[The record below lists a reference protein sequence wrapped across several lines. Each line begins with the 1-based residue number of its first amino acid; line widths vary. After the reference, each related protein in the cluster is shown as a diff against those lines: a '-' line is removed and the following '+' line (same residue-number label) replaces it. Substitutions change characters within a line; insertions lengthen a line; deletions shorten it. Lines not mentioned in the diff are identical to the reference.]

1 VAGLATLEWSDVN
14 GVDAS
19 NSIYVADAAAAATLA
34 GQLKTLSN
42 AKINNGNFVQ
52 PLDLTAIDP
61 NTAAAANVETA
72 RAKMVITLSGAPA
85 AAGLP
90 RPTVTIQ
97 VPAPKGTYINGL
109 EGDPTNADI
118 VALLTTVKSNRGE
131 TMNRVERV
139 AYAK

>member
-1 VAGLATLEWSDVN
+1 MAGLATLDWEDVN
-14 GVDAS
+14 GVSAS
-19 NSIYVADAAAAATLA
+19 NSIYVADAAGGASLA
-34 GQLKTLSN
+34 DALKTLSN
-42 AKINNGNFVQ
+42 ARITNGNFVQ
-52 PLDLTAIDP
+52 PLDLSGVDP

-72 RAKMVITLSGAPA
+72 RAKMVITLSGDPP

-97 VPAPKGTYINGL
+97 VPAPKGTYVNGL

-118 VALLTTVKSNRGE
+118 VALLAIVKSNRGE
-131 TMNRVERV
+131 TMNKVERV